1 MRAGLREGDIILDVD
16 GEDVTRVRPLPGAI
30 AAHEPGDTVRLTIER
45 DGRRQEIEVTLGAWS
60 GAEEPGDK

>member
-1 MRAGLREGDIILDVD
+1 VD
-16 GEDVTRVRPLPGAI
+16 GEDVTRARPLPGAI

-60 GAEEPGDK
+60 GTEEPGDK